1 MPSSSR
7 ASHYQRFIPKEEV
20 QEVEAVLFGAIGDG
34 TPGRETQASDAEQ
47 VLDVQQALALRQQAW
62 DEGYEAGLLAG
73 AERTRTE
80 LQQQTLQ
87 VQREQ
92 VQRIDA
98 MLRQAQAG
106 FDLLEQ
112 ALAEQVL
119 QLACA
124 LARQVVRRELS
135 TPLPPLRSV
144 VQEALA
150 LLIDDGRPAT
160 LRLHPLDAALLA
172 DQATLEAH
180 GMALQTPVQVHPD
193 PTLSPGDCVVESAHG
208 GVDARLEK
216 RWQRALA
223 NLGLEQPWQPGGQA
237 DV

>member
-7 ASHYQRFIPKEEV
+7 GSHYQRFIPREEV
-20 QEVEAVLFGAIGDG
+20 QEVAAWQFGPIDGPAQRHTTPEA
-34 TPGRETQASDAEQ
+34 QAQEDLHAA
-47 VLDVQQALALRQQAW
+47 QQAQALHQQAW
-62 DEGYEAGLLAG
+62 DEGFEAGQLEG
-73 AERTRTE
+73 AARTQLE
-80 LQQQTLQ
+80 LQQQHQ
-87 VQREQ
+87 QAQREQ
-92 VQRIDA
+92 AERVTA
-98 MLRQAQAG
+98 WLRQAQAN

-119 QLACA
+119 QLACE

-160 LRLHPLDAALLA
+160 LRLHPVDAALLGEPA
-172 DQATLEAH
+172 ALETH
-180 GMALQTPVQVHPD
+180 GRPVQVQPD
-193 PTLSPGDCVVESAHG
+193 PTLSPGDCVVECAHG

-216 RWQRALA
+216 RWQRAVA
-223 NLGLEQPWQPGGQA
+223 NLGLEPPWQPGGQA

>member
-20 QEVEAVLFGAIGDG
+20 QEVEAVRFGAIDDQ
-34 TPGRETQASDAEQ
+34 PGRDAQAETAQALDA
-47 VLDVQQALALRQQAW
+47 QQALALRLQAW
-62 DEGYEAGLLAG
+62 DEGYAAGLVAG
-73 AERTRTE
+73 AERARLE

-98 MLRQAQAG
+98 VLRQAQAG

-144 VQEALA
+144 LQEALA
-150 LLIDDGRPAT
+150 LLIDDARPAT
-160 LRLHPLDAALLA
+160 LRLHPLDAALLT
-172 DQATLEAH
+172 DPATLEAH
-180 GMALQTPVQVHPD
+180 GIAQPVQVHPD

-223 NLGLEQPWQPGGQA
+223 NLGLEPPWQPGGQA

>member
-20 QEVEAVLFGAIGDG
+20 QEVEAVLFGAIDG
-34 TPGRETQASDAEQ
+34 PPGRNAKATETAETEQ
-47 VLDVQQALALRQQAW
+47 VLDAQQAQALRLQAW
-62 DEGYEAGLLAG
+62 DEGYEAGQLAG
-73 AERTRTE
+73 AERVRNE

-98 MLRQAQAG
+98 VLRQAQAG

-160 LRLHPLDAALLA
+160 LRLHPLDAALLT

-180 GMALQTPVQVHPD
+180 GSALPVQVHPD

-216 RWQRALA
+216 RWQRALG

>member
-20 QEVEAVLFGAIGDG
+20 QEVETVLFGAIDG
-34 TPGRETQASDAEQ
+34 PPGRNAKATETEQ
-47 VLDVQQALALRQQAW
+47 VLLDAQQALALRQQAW
-62 DEGYEAGLLAG
+62 DEGYEAGLLTG

-124 LARQVVRRELS
+124 LARQVVRCELS

>member
-34 TPGRETQASDAEQ
+34 TPGRETQATDAEQ
-47 VLDVQQALALRQQAW
+47 VLDVQQALALRQQDW

-124 LARQVVRRELS
+124 LARQVVRCELS

>member
-7 ASHYQRFIPKEEV
+7 VSHYQRFIPSEEV
-20 QEVEAVLFGAIGDG
+20 QQVAAVQFGPIDGSASHATTPEA
-34 TPGRETQASDAEQ
+34 QAQDDLHQA
-47 VLDVQQALALRQQAW
+47 QQAQALRQQAW
-62 DEGYEAGLLAG
+62 DAGFEAGQLKG
-73 AERTRTE
+73 AAQTRLE

-87 VQREQ
+87 AQREQ
-92 VQRIDA
+92 AERVAAWLQ
-98 MLRQAQAG
+98 QAQAG

-144 VQEALA
+144 AQEALA

-172 DQATLEAH
+172 EQAALETH
-180 GMALQTPVQVHPD
+180 GRPVQVQPD

-208 GVDARLEK
+208 GVDARLEP
-216 RWQRALA
+216 RWLRAVA
-223 NLGLEQPWQPGGQA
+223 NLGLEAPWQPGGQA

>member
-20 QEVEAVLFGAIGDG
+20 QGVETVLFGAIDG
-34 TPGRETQASDAEQ
+34 QPGRDAKATEAEQ
-47 VLDVQQALALRQQAW
+47 VLDAQQALALRQQAW
-62 DEGYEAGLLAG
+62 DEGYEAGQLAG
-73 AERTRTE
+73 AERMRLE

-98 MLRQAQAG
+98 ALHQAQAG

-150 LLIDDGRPAT
+150 LLIDEGRPAT
-160 LRLHPLDAALLA
+160 LRLHPVDAALLT
-172 DQATLEAH
+172 DQAALEAL
-180 GMALQTPVQVHPD
+180 GIALPVQVHPD

>member
-20 QEVEAVLFGAIGDG
+20 QEVETVLFGAIDG
-34 TPGRETQASDAEQ
+34 QPGRDAKATETEQ
-47 VLDVQQALALRQQAW
+47 VLLDAQQALALRQQAW
-62 DEGYEAGLLAG
+62 DEGYEAGQLAG
-73 AERTRTE
+73 AERVRNE

-98 MLRQAQAG
+98 LLRQAQAG

-124 LARQVVRRELS
+124 LARQVVRRELN

-160 LRLHPLDAALLA
+160 LRLHPLDAALLT
-172 DQATLEAH
+172 DQAALEAH
-180 GMALQTPVQVHPD
+180 GSALPVQVHPD

-216 RWQRALA
+216 RWQRALG

>member
-7 ASHYQRFIPKEEV
+7 ASHYQRFIPREEV
-20 QEVEAVLFGAIGDG
+20 QEVAAVQFGPIDGSASHATTPEA
-34 TPGRETQASDAEQ
+34 QAQDDLHQA
-47 VLDVQQALALRQQAW
+47 QQAQALRQQAW
-62 DEGYEAGLLAG
+62 DAGFEAGQIKG
-73 AERTRTE
+73 AAQTRLE

-87 VQREQ
+87 AQREQ
-92 VQRIDA
+92 AERVAAWLQ
-98 MLRQAQAG
+98 QAQAG
-106 FDLLEQ
+106 FDALEQ

-119 QLACA
+119 QLACE

-144 VQEALA
+144 AQEALA

-172 DQATLEAH
+172 EQAALEAH
-180 GMALQTPVQVHPD
+180 GRPVLVQPD
-193 PTLSPGDCVVESAHG
+193 PTLSPGDCVVECAHG

-216 RWQRALA
+216 RWQRAVA
-223 NLGLEQPWQPGGQA
+223 NLGLEPPWQPGGQA